1 MNTSF
6 NEDEF
11 NKLINTVAT
20 SWGSFGISAE
30 EAGKAI
36 NNLTAKLNEFN
47 KTASCDTYEIRG
59 GKGNKKMA
67 MLRPRAGVETESS
80 NRKYDLEIFDEN
92 GDSRLKMPFDEDYV
106 YIIPTAQEKP
116 MKVVFENDKFIWKGE
131 INANIVNNKNTNI
144 PNKRIAKRR
153 NSIIFSN
160 LSFIRQI
167 IF

>member
-47 KTASCDTYEIRG
+47 KIASCDTYEMRG

-67 MLRPRAGVETESS
+67 MLRPRADVETESS

-106 YIIPTAQEKP
+106 YITPIAQEKP
-116 MKVVFENDKFIWKGE
+116 MKVVFENDEFIWKGE
-131 INANIVNNKNTNI
+131 VNPIDTN
-144 PNKRIAKRR
+144 
-153 NSIIFSN
+153 
-160 LSFIRQI
+160 
-167 IF
+167 

>member
-1 MNTSF
+1 MLDNNMQQQPMNTSF

-11 NKLINTVAT
+11 NKLINKVTT

-47 KTASCDTYEIRG
+47 KIASCDTYEMRG
-59 GKGNKKMA
+59 SKGNKKMA
-67 MLRPRAGVETESS
+67 MLRPRTDANAESS

-92 GDSRLKMPFDEDYV
+92 CDSRLKMPFDEDYV

-116 MKVVFENDKFIWKGE
+116 MKVVFENDEFIQKGE
-131 INANIVNNKNTNI
+131 VNPIDTN
-144 PNKRIAKRR
+144 
-153 NSIIFSN
+153 
-160 LSFIRQI
+160 
-167 IF
+167 

>member
-6 NEDEF
+6 NKDEF
-11 NKLINTVAT
+11 NKLINEVAT

-47 KTASCDTYEIRG
+47 KIASFDTYEMRG

-67 MLRPRAGVETESS
+67 VLRPRAGVETESS

-116 MKVVFENDKFIWKGE
+116 MKLVFENDEFIWKGE
-131 INANIVNNKNTNI
+131 VNPIDTN
-144 PNKRIAKRR
+144 
-153 NSIIFSN
+153 
-160 LSFIRQI
+160 
-167 IF
+167 

>member
-20 SWGSFGISAE
+20 SWSSFGISAE

-36 NNLTAKLNEFN
+36 NNLITKLDEFN
-47 KTASCDTYEIRG
+47 KIASFDTYEMRG

-106 YIIPTAQEKP
+106 YIAQIAQEKP
-116 MKVVFENDKFIWKGE
+116 MKVVFENNEFIWKGE
-131 INANIVNNKNTNI
+131 VNPIDTN
-144 PNKRIAKRR
+144 
-153 NSIIFSN
+153 
-160 LSFIRQI
+160 
-167 IF
+167 

>member
-1 MNTSF
+1 MLDNNMQQQPMNTSF
-6 NEDEF
+6 NKDEF
-11 NKLINTVAT
+11 NKLINKVAA
-20 SWGSFGISAE
+20 SWGSFGISTE

-47 KTASCDTYEIRG
+47 KIASFDTYEMRG

-67 MLRPRAGVETESS
+67 VLRPRADVETENP

-116 MKVVFENDKFIWKGE
+116 MKVVFENNKFIWKGE
-131 INANIVNNKNTNI
+131 VNPIDTN
-144 PNKRIAKRR
+144 
-153 NSIIFSN
+153 
-160 LSFIRQI
+160 
-167 IF
+167 

>member
-1 MNTSF
+1 MLDNNMQQQPMNTSF

-11 NKLINTVAT
+11 NKLINEVAT

-47 KTASCDTYEIRG
+47 KIASCDIYEMRG

-67 MLRPRAGVETESS
+67 VLRPRAGVETESS

-116 MKVVFENDKFIWKGE
+116 MKLIFENDEFIWKGE
-131 INANIVNNKNTNI
+131 VNPIDTN
-144 PNKRIAKRR
+144 
-153 NSIIFSN
+153 
-160 LSFIRQI
+160 
-167 IF
+167 

>member
-1 MNTSF
+1 MLDNNMQQQPMNTSF
-6 NEDEF
+6 NKDEF
-11 NKLINTVAT
+11 NKLINKVAA

-116 MKVVFENDKFIWKGE
+116 MKLVFENDEFIWKGE
-131 INANIVNNKNTNI
+131 VNPIDTN
-144 PNKRIAKRR
+144 
-153 NSIIFSN
+153 
-160 LSFIRQI
+160 
-167 IF
+167 

>member
-1 MNTSF
+1 MLDNNMQQQPMNTSF

-47 KTASCDTYEIRG
+47 KTGLCDTYEIRG
-59 GKGNKKMA
+59 GKGNKRMA

-106 YIIPTAQEKP
+106 YIIPIAQEKP
-116 MKVVFENDKFIWKGE
+116 MKLVFENDEFIWKGE
-131 INANIVNNKNTNI
+131 INPIDTN
-144 PNKRIAKRR
+144 
-153 NSIIFSN
+153 
-160 LSFIRQI
+160 
-167 IF
+167 

>member
-6 NEDEF
+6 NKDEF

-36 NNLTAKLNEFN
+36 NNLITKLNEFN
-47 KTASCDTYEIRG
+47 KIASYDTYEMRG

-67 MLRPRAGVETESS
+67 MLRPRADVETKNS

-92 GDSRLKMPFDEDYV
+92 GDSRLKMLFDEDYV
-106 YIIPTAQEKP
+106 YIIPTVQGKP
-116 MKVVFENDKFIWKGE
+116 MKVVFENDEFIWKGE
-131 INANIVNNKNTNI
+131 VNPIDTN
-144 PNKRIAKRR
+144 
-153 NSIIFSN
+153 
-160 LSFIRQI
+160 
-167 IF
+167 

>member
-6 NEDEF
+6 NENEF
-11 NKLINTVAT
+11 NKLINEVAT
-20 SWGSFGISAE
+20 SWGSVGISAE

-47 KTASCDTYEIRG
+47 KIASCDTYEMRG

-67 MLRPRAGVETESS
+67 VLRPRAGVETESS

-116 MKVVFENDKFIWKGE
+116 MKLVFENDEFIWKGE
-131 INANIVNNKNTNI
+131 VNPIDTNW
-144 PNKRIAKRR
+144 
-153 NSIIFSN
+153 
-160 LSFIRQI
+160 
-167 IF
+167 

>member
-6 NEDEF
+6 NEDKF
-11 NKLINTVAT
+11 NKLINKVAV

-47 KTASCDTYEIRG
+47 KIASFDTYEMRG

-116 MKVVFENDKFIWKGE
+116 MKLVFENDEFIWKGE
-131 INANIVNNKNTNI
+131 VNPIDTN
-144 PNKRIAKRR
+144 
-153 NSIIFSN
+153 
-160 LSFIRQI
+160 
-167 IF
+167 

>member
-1 MNTSF
+1 MLDNNMQQQPMNTSF

-11 NKLINTVAT
+11 NKLINKVAT
-20 SWGSFGISAE
+20 SWGNFGISAE

-47 KTASCDTYEIRG
+47 KIASFDTYEMRG

-67 MLRPRAGVETESS
+67 MLRPRANVETESS

-116 MKVVFENDKFIWKGE
+116 MKLVFENDEFIWKGE
-131 INANIVNNKNTNI
+131 VNPIDTN
-144 PNKRIAKRR
+144 
-153 NSIIFSN
+153 
-160 LSFIRQI
+160 
-167 IF
+167 

>member
-1 MNTSF
+1 MLDNNMQQQPMNTSF

-11 NKLINTVAT
+11 NKLINKMTA
-20 SWGSFGISAE
+20 SWGSFSISAE

-36 NNLTAKLNEFN
+36 NDLTAKLNEFN
-47 KTASCDTYEIRG
+47 KIAPCNTYEIRG

-67 MLRPRAGVETESS
+67 MLWPRTDANTESS

-116 MKVVFENDKFIWKGE
+116 MKVVFENDEFIQKGE
-131 INANIVNNKNTNI
+131 VNPIDTN
-144 PNKRIAKRR
+144 
-153 NSIIFSN
+153 
-160 LSFIRQI
+160 
-167 IF
+167 

>member
-1 MNTSF
+1 MLDNNMQQQPMNTSF

-36 NNLTAKLNEFN
+36 NNLITKLNEFN
-47 KTASCDTYEIRG
+47 KIASYDTYEMRG

-116 MKVVFENDKFIWKGE
+116 MKLIFENDEFIWKGE
-131 INANIVNNKNTNI
+131 VNPIDTN
-144 PNKRIAKRR
+144 
-153 NSIIFSN
+153 
-160 LSFIRQI
+160 
-167 IF
+167 